1 MNKKLD
7 LEVGIIKN
15 VYDSS
20 SINKIRENILYKYN
34 DNLPSKN
41 IFNLETYLFD
51 MVFND
56 VSVNYFKNILQEF
69 VLLPEN
75 TLSIGKF
82 NVAHR
87 DTTSFEAGGLKIH
100 YDKNFQMYTIGM
112 YLQDNSNKNGGGIFV
127 VPNSYLFDKDKFLEI
142 RQSTSN
148 NLYKRLTRFL
158 KLNSFEQQYNE
169 TVNKEGLEN
178 NGFDVLSNV
187 GDLTYFDVRSIHR
200 GSHRLNNSKEK
211 RIAIFSR
218 IIKKKLRSHK

>member
-100 YDKNFQMYTIGM
+100 YGRMNGKGIGVNM
-112 YLQDNSNKNGGGIFV
+112 TCESKHYKFTFNIRNKQASGAF
-127 VPNSYLFDKDKFLEI
+127 PTHMMCDY
-142 RQSTSN
+142 
-148 NLYKRLTRFL
+148 
-158 KLNSFEQQYNE
+158 
-169 TVNKEGLEN
+169 
-178 NGFDVLSNV
+178 
-187 GDLTYFDVRSIHR
+187 
-200 GSHRLNNSKEK
+200 
-211 RIAIFSR
+211 
-218 IIKKKLRSHK
+218 KKKAYPKERPENGVV